1 MINLLKGGRNYVPSF
16 YMPDIRVTVN
26 YSRIQ
31 SLLPI
36 PENRIYLVPGLT
48 KNTKNVLWSTEQIE
62 VKEDSQSLAVLRTYV
77 RQSFQSTF
85 LATVASFLSVR
96 RFRCNQRICQ

>member
-1 MINLLKGGRNYVPSF
+1 MVNLPKGGRDFLPSL

-31 SLLPI
+31 SHPPV
-36 PENRIYLVPGLT
+36 PENHIYLVPGLT

-62 VKEDSQSLAVLRTYV
+62 VKEGSQSLAVLRTYV

-96 RFRCNQRICQ
+96 KFQSNPRICQ